1 MIGDD
6 TVAVAAPPVP
16 TTIVAV
22 GQAPVP
28 PTTVLVAVG
37 KPPVPTTTVA
47 EASYA
52 AAATPIANRTRP
64 IPTVTRVKVDDAARL
79 VADGLELIADQ
90 F

>member
-1 MIGDD
+1 MP
-6 TVAVAAPPVP
+6 A
-16 TTIVAV
+16 IVAV

-52 AAATPIANRTRP
+52 AARRRSQIGPVRSRRSPGQIG
-64 IPTVTRVKVDDAARL
+64 DAARL
-79 VADGLELIADQ
+79 VADGLGLIADQ